1 MTAEDLRRIG
11 RRVYERIKGSQPKGQ
26 LPMER
31 GAGGDR
37 TFPVDKLAEDTILDG
52 LRGLGERLHILSE
65 EAGGLDMN
73 FGREK
78 TQVSGEARMVV
89 IDPIDGSKN
98 AVSGIPFWGVSI
110 AVSGSDE
117 LGGLELGYVM
127 NLVTGDEF
135 WAEKGRGAFQN
146 GMPVH
151 CLRDAVI
158 GLCAYEAKTPS
169 RHLKEI
175 LPLLEAASRTRCF
188 GSIALD
194 LAYLASGAASLFVSP
209 GASRSFDYAA
219 GYLLVKEAGGIFTD
233 MEGRE
238 LDRQKI
244 GLPLPHGGASLLAS
258 ANTDIHR
265 AALGILNASK

>member
-1 MTAEDLRRIG
+1 MKAEDLSRIG
-11 RRVYERIKGSQPKGQ
+11 KALYEKIKVSRPKGQ

-52 LRGLGERLHILSE
+52 LRGLGQRLHIVSE
-65 EAGGLDMN
+65 EAGTLDIE
-73 FGREK
+73 GK
-78 TQVSGEARMVV
+78 GEALTVA

-98 AVSGIPFWGVSI
+98 AVSGIPLWGASI
-110 AVSGSDE
+110 AVSRSGE
-117 LGGLELGYVM
+117 LGGLELGYVI

-146 GMPVH
+146 GAPIR
-151 CLRDAVI
+151 CQEDTVI
-158 GLCAYEAKTPS
+158 GLCAFEASTPS
-169 RHLKEI
+169 KHLNEI
-175 LPLLEAASRTRCF
+175 IRLLGAARRTRCL

-219 GYLLVKEAGGIFTD
+219 GYLLVKEAGGVFTD
-233 MEGRE
+233 MEGRGLE
-238 LDRQKI
+238 HEKI
-244 GLPLPHGGASLLAS
+244 SLQHGGKSLLAS
-258 ANTDIHR
+258 ANMAVHR
-265 AALGILNASK
+265 AALDILNKNKMPE